1 MLYFHTH
8 STALDGFCQVQKEG
22 HFVSCSRDKQIC
34 VDIQCKHNYT
44 RLNIILLQVQCTRFS
59 VPGFNRYFPTT
70 TTSVD
75 ESKDEYNI
83 FPWTQKHFYYWD
95 DWITRWNP
103 IKQTITMFHTFA
115 DIWSQQYL
123 LFDIVILFHTSI
135 STILIKLEFEWA
147 FSMFINQN
155 ARSRKSKWSGN
166 ILNCWLMTAA
176 TLEGVKLRRDEAVL
190 ETRGFNLPRLR
201 QQDHILSSTWNE
213 AHVMKENVI
222 W

>member
-34 VDIQCKHNYT
+34 VDIQYKHHYT

-70 TTSVD
+70 TTLVD
-75 ESKDEYNI
+75 ESKDEYNT

-103 IKQTITMFHTFA
+103 IKQAIIFHTFA
-115 DIWSQQYL
+115 D
-123 LFDIVILFHTSI
+123 SI
-135 STILIKLEFEWA
+135 YCLTLSCSLPSIPTILIKLEFEWA
-147 FSMFINQN
+147 FSMLINQN

-213 AHVMKENVI
+213 AHVLKENVI